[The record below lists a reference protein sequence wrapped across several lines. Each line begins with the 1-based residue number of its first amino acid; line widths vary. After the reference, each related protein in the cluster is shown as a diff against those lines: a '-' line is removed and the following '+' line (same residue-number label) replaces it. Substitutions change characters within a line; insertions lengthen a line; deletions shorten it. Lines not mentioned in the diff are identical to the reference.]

1 MTNLRQPIEPF
12 RQRNSTLN
20 KVFEPFSAVI
30 PARLTWP
37 DATCEGILRRTQR
50 QRRDD
55 VGGDKR
61 VIKDGEQIAPY
72 HVMYNDVY

>member
-1 MTNLRQPIEPF
+1 MPITF

-37 DATCEGILRRTQR
+37 DATYRNSSPHPGGREGMFSNA
-50 QRRDD
+50 D
-55 VGGDKR
+55 VGVTR

-72 HVMYNDVY
+72 HVICNDVY